1 MQTIKGEWGERESDR
16 GREREKER
24 KRNIEE
30 ISIQT
35 MYSTP
40 ISGPIRKEGLGS
52 PKIDLLNNMLPLF
65 SEF

>member
-1 MQTIKGEWGERESDR
+1 V
-16 GREREKER
+16 REREKER
-24 KRNIEE
+24 KRNLEE

>member
-1 MQTIKGEWGERESDR
+1 VGGKSKRQ
-16 GREREKER
+16 RERER